1 MAFRHPQLIE
11 VRSGDATV
19 GALAPGRAVGDA
31 IRFQYD
37 PGWLR
42 RGIELAP
49 FLLPISGGTRVVE
62 FRGLRPETFHTLP
75 PTFADSLPDRFGN
88 RIIDAWMARQGVRA
102 ADITALDRLA
112 YVGAR
117 AMGAL
122 EYRPPGGP
130 SAPEPTILDL
140 AELTV
145 AARAA
150 IDGRLDG
157 DDEATRHA
165 LQTVLQVGTSAG
177 GARPKAVLNVDDATG
192 AFRAGALP
200 PREGE
205 SAWLL
210 KFDGVTDERTLAG
223 SRQYTRIEY
232 AYSRMAGDAGITMAE
247 CRLLHEGGRAH
258 FMTRRFDRPAPG
270 RRVHMTTL
278 CGLRALDNDDVGVHD
293 YAQLF
298 DTIVALGLGEAALV
312 EAFTRMAF
320 NVATVNHD
328 DHTKNHAFLMDD
340 AGRWSLAPA
349 YDLAYA
355 NVPGHP
361 WMGRHCLGVDG
372 EFDLVTEAHQLRL
385 ADRFAVPSAKPIIR
399 RVREVVDAWPDY
411 AAEAGVPA
419 AQADAVR
426 AAQRTLGRGI
436 APDSAAD
443 LAT

>member
-1 MAFRHPQLIE
+1 MAFQHADLIE
-11 VRSGDATV
+11 VRYADATV
-19 GALAPGRAVGDA
+19 GALAPGAGA
-31 IRFQYD
+31 TRFQYD
-37 PGWLR
+37 PAWLR

-49 FLLPISGGTRVVE
+49 FLLPIGEGSRVHE

-88 RIIDAWMARQGVRA
+88 RIIDAWMARQGVSA
-102 ADITALDRLA
+102 SDIGALDRLA

-122 EYRPPGGP
+122 EYRPPRGP
-130 SAPEPTILDL
+130 EVDAPSILEI

-150 IDGRLDG
+150 IEGRLEG
-157 DDEATRHA
+157 DDARTLEA

-192 AFRAGALP
+192 AFRSGALP
-200 PREGE
+200 PRPGE

-210 KFDGVTDERTLAG
+210 KFDGVTDERTLAE
-223 SRQYTRIEY
+223 SRQYTRVEY
-232 AYSRMAGDAGITMAE
+232 AYALMARDAGIAMSE

-278 CGLRALDNDDVGVHD
+278 CGMRALDNDDVGVHD

-298 DTIVALGLGEAALV
+298 ATIVELGLGEEALV
-312 EAFTRMAF
+312 EAFRRMAF
-320 NVATVNHD
+320 NVAAVNHD
-328 DHTKNHAFLMDD
+328 DHTKNHAFLMDAD
-340 AGRWSLAPA
+340 GRWSLAPA
-349 YDLAYA
+349 YDLSYA

-361 WMGRHCLGVDG
+361 WMGQHCMGVDG
-372 EFDLVTEAHQLRL
+372 EFMLVSGQGQLRL
-385 ADRFAVPSAKPIIR
+385 AERFGIPYAKR
-399 RVREVVDAWPDY
+399 ELHRVREVVDAWPDY
-411 AAEAGVPA
+411 AAVAGVPP
-419 AQADAVR
+419 AQIEAVA
-426 AAQRTLGRGI
+426 AAQRTLGRGV
-436 APDSAAD
+436 AP
-443 LAT
+443 

>member
-1 MAFRHPQLIE
+1 MAFVHPELIE
-11 VRSGDATV
+11 VRYEGTTV
-19 GALAPGRAVGDA
+19 GALAPAAAPGGGPT
-31 IRFQYD
+31 RFQYD

-49 FLLPISGGTRVVE
+49 FLLPLSAGSRVFE

-88 RIIDAWMARQGVRA
+88 RIIDAWMSRQGVTA

-122 EYRPPGGP
+122 EYRPPRGP
-130 SAPEPTILDL
+130 SAAEPSILDL

-150 IDGRLDG
+150 IEGRLD
-157 DDEATRHA
+157 DDGNDNDDAATRAA

-177 GARPKAVLNVDDATG
+177 GARPKAVLNVDTATG
-192 AFRAGALP
+192 AFHSGAFP

-205 SAWLL
+205 TAWLL
-210 KFDGVTDERTLAG
+210 KFDGVTDERTLAE

-232 AYSRMAGDAGITMAE
+232 AYALMAGAAGTEMAE

-258 FMTRRFDRPAPG
+258 FMTRRFDRPAPQT
-270 RRVHMTTL
+270 RVHMTTL

-293 YAQLF
+293 YAQF
-298 DTIVALGLGEAALV
+298 FETITTMGLGEDALV
-312 EAFTRMAF
+312 EAFRRMAF
-320 NVATVNHD
+320 NVAAVNHD
-328 DHTKNHAFLMDD
+328 DHTKNHAFLMD
-340 AGRWSLAPA
+340 AGGTWSLAPA
-349 YDLAYA
+349 YDLSYA

-361 WMGRHCLGVDG
+361 WMGQHCMGVDG
-372 EFDLVTEAHQLRL
+372 EFSLITDERMLRL
-385 ADRFAVPSAKPIIR
+385 ADRFGIPYAKRELR
-399 RVREVVDAWPDY
+399 RVREAVDAWPDF

-419 AQADAVR
+419 DQVAAVA
-426 AAQRTLGRGI
+426 AAQQSIGRGV
-436 APDSAAD
+436 AE
-443 LAT
+443 